1 MLKRLL
7 ILIFTVL
14 LTACSN
20 ISNRPLEDK
29 DRVLLT
35 NQLSQFKF
43 HLKDG
48 NIDELK
54 PFFNDTLRNN
64 YVLTEL
70 ENTDFTNI
78 DILYSKPIFINNTA
92 INTIAFLTNGKTVY
106 FEITYKFL
114 NNKWEII
121 DIRQKG
127 DK

>member
-20 ISNRPLEDK
+20 ISNRPLEDR
-29 DRVLLT
+29 DRVILDT
-35 NQLSQFKF
+35 QLSQFKF
-43 HLKDG
+43 HLKNG

-54 PFFNDTLRNN
+54 PFFNNNLRNN

-78 DILYSKPIFINNTA
+78 DILYSKPIFTNNTA
-92 INTIAFLTNGKTVY
+92 INTVAFLANGNTVY

>member
-29 DRVLLT
+29 DRVILT
-35 NQLSQFKF
+35 TQLSQFKF
-43 HLKDG
+43 HLKNG

-54 PFFNDTLRNN
+54 PFFNNNLKNN

-70 ENTDFTNI
+70 ENTDFTNV
-78 DILYSKPIFINNTA
+78 DILYSNPIFTNNTA
-92 INTIAFLTNGKTVY
+92 INTIAFLANGETIY

>member
-29 DRVLLT
+29 DRVVLIT
-35 NQLSQFKF
+35 ELSQFKS
-43 HLKDG
+43 HLKNG

-54 PFFNDTLRNN
+54 PFFNNNLRNN

-78 DILYSKPIFINNTA
+78 DILYSKPIFTNNIA
-92 INTIAFLTNGKTVY
+92 MNTIAFLTNGNTVY

>member
-20 ISNRPLEDK
+20 ISNRSLEDK
-29 DRVLLT
+29 DRVVLT
-35 NQLSQFKF
+35 TQLSQFKF
-43 HLKDG
+43 HLKNG
-48 NIDELK
+48 NIDKLK
-54 PFFNDTLRNN
+54 PFFNNNLKNN
-64 YVLTEL
+64 YVLNEL
-70 ENTDFTNI
+70 ENTDFTNV
-78 DILYSKPIFINNTA
+78 DILYSNPIFTNNTA
-92 INTIAFLTNGKTVY
+92 INTIAFLANGVTIY

>member
-29 DRVLLT
+29 DRVILT
-35 NQLSQFKF
+35 NQLSQFKV

-54 PFFNDTLRNN
+54 PFFNNTLRNN

-70 ENTDFTNI
+70 ENTDFTNV
-78 DILYSKPIFINNTA
+78 DILYSNPIFTNNTA
-92 INTIAFLTNGKTVY
+92 INTIAFLANGETIY